1 MKKNLQNLSYVFA
14 FIFLSFG
21 VLVQAADNPE
31 PYDSAVE
38 SMTYDELKEKKDELL
53 KEKKNLKLIKKTHKV
68 HHRIK
73 LLKID

>member
-53 KEKKNLKLIKKTHKV
+53 KEKE
-68 HHRIK
+68 
-73 LLKID
+73 